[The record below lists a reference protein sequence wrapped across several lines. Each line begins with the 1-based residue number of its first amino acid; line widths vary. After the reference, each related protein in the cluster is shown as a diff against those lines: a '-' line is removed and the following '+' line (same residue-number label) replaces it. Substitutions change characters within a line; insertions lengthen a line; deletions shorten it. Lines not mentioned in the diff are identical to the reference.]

1 MKPSKAAVE
10 LAQEVYE
17 VDTGHASD
25 ELSRIAQAIQD
36 AVALLVEAAAGRVD
50 GAALCAHQIKDR
62 AFFEGRIYCFA
73 CLRAALKP
81 WIGGEDGKNL

>member
-36 AVALLVEAAAGRVD
+36 AVGELVKEAKAMDKCALTFLQQGKEHSRHCPCVWN
-50 GAALCAHQIKDR
+50 
-62 AFFEGRIYCFA
+62 F
-73 CLRAALKP
+73 RAALMP
-81 WIGGEDGKNL
+81 WTGGEDGK

>member
-1 MKPSKAAVE
+1 MKVSKAAVK
-10 LAQEVYE
+10 LAENLWIQGPRP
-17 VDTGHASD
+17 DT
-25 ELSRIAQAIQD
+25 QAIQD
-36 AVALLVEAAAGRVD
+36 AVEGLVEAAAGRVD

-81 WIGGEDGKNL
+81 WTGGEDGSE